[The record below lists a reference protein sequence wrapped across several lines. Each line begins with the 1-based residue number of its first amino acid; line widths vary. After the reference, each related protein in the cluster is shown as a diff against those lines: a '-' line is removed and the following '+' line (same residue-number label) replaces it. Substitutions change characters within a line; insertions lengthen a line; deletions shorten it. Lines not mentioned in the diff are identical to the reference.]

1 MQLAEKYYERFDTTS
16 FLQLLPSTI
25 GIGML
30 TNYFTLVLEA
40 QNSHKRTLQVRLSR
54 LFFCFFCFSFCC
66 S

>member
-40 QNSHKRTLQVRLSR
+40 QNSHKRTLQVRLS
-54 LFFCFFCFSFCC
+54 FF
-66 S
+66 